1 MPWPPSVGL
10 LVLDCFPALVVDPV
24 RFVVLIHE
32 YVGTEVAVECRV
44 S

>member
-10 LVLDCFPALVVDPV
+10 LVLDCLPALVVDPV
-24 RFVVLIHE
+24 LFVVLIDK
-32 YVGTEVAVECRV
+32 YVGIEVAVECRV

>member
-1 MPWPPSVGL
+1 MPWPPSIGL
-10 LVLDCFPALVVDPV
+10 LVLDCLPALVIDPV
-24 RFVVLIHE
+24 RFVVLLDE